1 MDPSLSGVNAQAP
14 VIEAPIDISAMASFI
29 LSLQREN
36 GEIPWSQGGK
46 TDPWDH
52 VESAMGLASAGQIR
66 QAEEA
71 YRWMAAQQLPDGSW
85 YASYQDG
92 KPLDKTRDANM
103 SAYIA
108 VGVFHHFLLTGEE
121 GFIREMWPV
130 IGAGIEYALGLQ
142 APGGE
147 IYWARNPKGQVDKM
161 ALLTGSSSIFMSL
174 KCALAMGRIIGK
186 HTGHWQEAC
195 DRLGEAIRNKPNL
208 FNMIKTRFSMDWY
221 YPVLC
226 GAISGREAKCRI
238 SRQWDKY
245 VAPGWGVR
253 CVSDRP
259 WVTLAETS
267 ELVLTLAAI
276 EEYDQGKI
284 VLGWI
289 SGMKYE
295 DGSYWMGVTFPD
307 GVVWP
312 EERTSWTAGAMLL
325 AHDALYQATPGS
337 LLFNHRFW
345 SRMEGEKGSGKG
357 TAVRELID
365 ELMGSRKT
373 PISSLGG
380 HPGLMVSR

>member
-1 MDPSLSGVNAQAP
+1 MDHSLRGLNAPAP
-14 VIEAPIDISAMASFI
+14 VIEAQIDIGAMASFI

-36 GEIPWSQGGK
+36 GEIPWSRGGK

-52 VESAMGLASAGQIR
+52 VESAMGLASAGEIKP
-66 QAEEA
+66 AERA
-71 YRWMAAQQLPDGSW
+71 YQWLAARQLPDGSW

-92 KPLDKTRDANM
+92 KPLDKTKDANM
-103 SAYIA
+103 SAYLA
-108 VGVFHHFLLTGEE
+108 VGVFHHFLLTADE
-121 GFIREMWPV
+121 GFIREMWPA
-130 IGAGIEYALGLQ
+130 IAGGIDYALGLQ

-147 IYWARNPKGQVDKM
+147 IYWARNGKGQVDKM

-174 KCALAMGRIIGK
+174 KCALALGRIIGK
-186 HTGHWQEAC
+186 RTGPWQEAG

-208 FNMIKTRFSMDWY
+208 FNMIKSRFSMDWY

-226 GAISGREAKCRI
+226 GAIAGKEAKGRI
-238 SRQWDKY
+238 SRQWDKF
-245 VAPGWGVR
+245 VAPDWGVR

-259 WVTLAETS
+259 WVTLAETA
-267 ELVLTLAAI
+267 ELVLTLVAI

-312 EERTSWTAGAMLL
+312 EERTSWTAGAILL
-325 AHDALYQATPGS
+325 AHDALYQRTPGS
-337 LLFNHRFW
+337 LLFHHRFW
-345 SRMEGEKGSGKG
+345 GGVRGEKGGEQG
-357 TAVRELID
+357 TALHELIE
-365 ELMGSRKT
+365 ELRGSPKT
-373 PISSLGG
+373 VVCRLAG
-380 HPGLMVSR
+380 RRA